1 MDNKLKAVEYIFL
14 GLGVAFL
21 IMAIVALSQQRPA
34 HVRVNDGHSVQFEDG
49 IIYNTYVE
57 ELDETK

>member
-1 MDNKLKAVEYIFL
+1 MDNKLKVAGYIFL

-21 IMAIVALSQQRPA
+21 IMAIVALSQQRPT
-34 HVRVNDGHSVQFEDG
+34 HVHVNDGHSVQFEDG